1 MSAAQSLSHAAGAQH
16 VGRSPLRELWH
27 REPRLVIYTAI
38 LLAAMV
44 PALAG
49 LMLDE
54 RTLRDVNVWVKPLKF
69 LISTVVLALT
79 TAWFIGHLP
88 EAWRRGRA
96 VSVIVWTLIA
106 TASFEIGYISLQ
118 AALGQAS
125 HYNVGDPF
133 HGLMYSLMG
142 IAAVVLAGTQ
152 PALAWQL
159 WRHGDRSRA
168 AAYRLSV
175 LLGLTLS
182 FVFGAMTGMVLA
194 GIQPPAG
201 TLLPVIGWSMQGGD
215 LRVAHFI
222 GIHAAQALP
231 LAGAAVVALR
241 LPAQRTLVVCIA
253 LAWTAAFAYSFVQA
267 LRGLPLIAA

>member
-1 MSAAQSLSHAAGAQH
+1 
-16 VGRSPLRELWH
+16 LRELWH

>member
-1 MSAAQSLSHAAGAQH
+1 MSAAQSLSHAAAARPGA
-16 VGRSPLRELWH
+16 RNPLRELWH
-27 REPRLVIYTAI
+27 REPRLVVYTAI

-54 RTLRDVNVWVKPLKF
+54 RTLRDVNVWVKPMKF

-88 EAWRRGRA
+88 EASRRGRA

-152 PALAWQL
+152 PALALQL
-159 WRHGDRSRA
+159 LRHGDRSRA
-168 AAYRLSV
+168 TAYRLSV

-182 FVFGAMTGMVLA
+182 FVLGAVAGMVLA

-253 LAWTAAFAYSFVQA
+253 LAWTTAFAYSFVQA